1 MQRANMTLAV
11 KRLIRDVA
19 RQLPEFAHVRAS
31 RVLVVAGEARRA
43 SRATI
48 RPAQVR
54 LRDARRRPG
63 ERKPEI
69 RVGGRQI
76 LYVVTLRPL
85 WFVGSTAEQR
95 IATVLHELYHASLR
109 FDGTLHAGR
118 RHALLPR
125 AIFDARIRRLRDRY
139 LARAPDAL
147 EPFEHE
153 GVVRARMWLERPSPW
168 VDDEGDQGRRVY
180 GEKQLFVGYMPM
192 RTGRTRSRPRR
203 PSARQEPAVTR
214 SGDR

>member
-1 MQRANMTLAV
+1 MTLAV

-19 RQLPEFAHVRAS
+19 RTLPEFSHIRAS

-43 SRATI
+43 SRASI

-54 LRDARRRPG
+54 ERDALQRPG
-63 ERKPEI
+63 ARKPEI
-69 RVGGRQI
+69 RVAGKRI

-125 AIFDARIRRLRDRY
+125 SRYDARIRRLRDRY
-139 LARAPDAL
+139 HAQVPGALA
-147 EPFEHE
+147 PFAHE
-153 GVVRARMWLERPSPW
+153 GVVRVRRWLERPSAW
-168 VDDEGDQGRRVY
+168 VDDDEGAGRSSY
-180 GEKQLFVGYMPM
+180 GERQLFVGYMPM
-192 RTGRTRSRPRR
+192 TVRR
-203 PSARQEPAVTR
+203 PSGRRPRVTR
-214 SGDR
+214 SGGR

>member
-1 MQRANMTLAV
+1 VQRPNMTLAV

-31 RVLVVAGEARRA
+31 RVLVVAGEARRG
-43 SRATI
+43 SRASI

-54 LRDARRRPG
+54 SRDARRRPG

-95 IATVLHELYHASLR
+95 IATVLHELYHTSLR

-125 AIFDARIRRLRDRY
+125 PLFDARIRRLRDRY
-139 LARAPDAL
+139 LARAPEAL
-147 EPFEHE
+147 IPFGHE
-153 GVVRARMWLERPSPW
+153 GLVRVRMWLERPSPW
-168 VDDEGDQGRRVY
+168 VDDEGDQVRRVY

-192 RTGRTRSRPRR
+192 RSRRVRTRRPK
-203 PSARQEPAVTR
+203 ATRQQPVTP